1 MSLKLKRNMPLVL
14 SLLAVVLVLILVFGN
29 LRVGATNVH
38 LGTWT
43 ELRVS
48 AAATTGSSSA
58 AATSPQVEAG
68 GELSGADA
76 ALQAAQPVFNADQ
89 PLDGESNY

>member
-1 MSLKLKRNMPLVL
+1 MSLKLRRNMPLVL
-14 SLLAVVLVLILVFGN
+14 SLLGVVLVLILVFGN

-48 AAATTGSSSA
+48 VAAATGSSSA
-58 AATSPQVEAG
+58 GAASSQVEAG
-68 GELSGADA
+68 GDLSGSAA
-76 ALQAAQPVFNADQ
+76 ALQAAQPVLNIDQ
-89 PLDGESNY
+89 KLDVESTY

>member
-14 SLLAVVLVLILVFGN
+14 SLLAVLLVLILVFGN

-48 AAATTGSSSA
+48 AATTTSSSIA
-58 AATSPQVEAG
+58 AAPSPQVEVG
-68 GELSGADA
+68 GELGGSDA
-76 ALQAAQPVFNADQ
+76 ALQAAQPVINPDQ
-89 PLDGESNY
+89 QLDVESTY

>member
-14 SLLAVVLVLILVFGN
+14 SLLGVVLILILVFGN

-48 AAATTGSSSA
+48 AAATTGNSIA

-68 GELSGADA
+68 GDLSRSDA
-76 ALQAAQPVFNADQ
+76 APQAAQPVFNADQ
-89 PLDGESNY
+89 HLDVESTY